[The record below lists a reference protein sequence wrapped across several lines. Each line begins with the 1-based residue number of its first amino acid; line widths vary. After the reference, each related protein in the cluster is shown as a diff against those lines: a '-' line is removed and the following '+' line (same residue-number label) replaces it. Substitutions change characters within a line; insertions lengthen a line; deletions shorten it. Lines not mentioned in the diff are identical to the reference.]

1 MLGFIVIWVDRCI
14 EQFFSHFQRKQ
25 WNSILRISDF
35 NRRSKP
41 SSSPCSPHSTPP
53 SKPSVF
59 VHINHYSWPWPVSC
73 SLWPASN
80 TSSCFF
86 NIAEHCLIPRCRNL
100 QPFVW
105 KHFLMTLPLGEVGIV
120 LSTYGQICMKLSS
133 TVPWRGSTTVGASV
147 WPLWRGL
154 SPHILS
160 VTAGQQSEP
169 SRAALLLLSL
179 YAWIFV
185 YREATCACMLPCIPP
200 TPSQR
205 VAWLCALEKLIAWQ
219 VGHNK

>member
-86 NIAEHCLIPRCRNL
+86 NIWAL
-100 QPFVW
+100 FD
-105 KHFLMTLPLGEVGIV
+105 
-120 LSTYGQICMKLSS
+120 S
-133 TVPWRGSTTVGASV
+133 TVQKFAAVCLKAFSDDSPAGRG
-147 WPLWRGL
+147 RN
-154 SPHILS
+154 
-160 VTAGQQSEP
+160 
-169 SRAALLLLSL
+169 
-179 YAWIFV
+179 
-185 YREATCACMLPCIPP
+185 
-200 TPSQR
+200 
-205 VAWLCALEKLIAWQ
+205 CALHIRADLHEAQQYCTLARFHHGRCQRLAVVTRAFSAHPLSHGGSAEWALQSSFTSVVSVCLDICLQRGNLCMHASMHSSNTLTACSLAVCTWKADCLTSWP
-219 VGHNK
+219 